1 MQSFRGEMMIEMHTS
16 LTVMSYNI
24 QHGRGMDDRYDLVRI
39 ANVIRDSGADIIA
52 LQEVDRH
59 FADRSNYEDT
69 IAVLAAQLEMNYAYG
84 ANLDWAPEPGRSE
97 RRQYGIAVLSK
108 YPIVKQRHYLLNS
121 FDSEQRGLLET
132 EIDVNGA
139 RLFFYATHLGLEEN
153 ERMAQTEEILEIAAA
168 RAGSAVVA
176 GDFNAYPDGPEI
188 AHMTQAFCNVFA
200 DMPMAYTYP
209 AGEANETLDY
219 ILVGSEVIFG
229 ERREVIQTLA
239 SDHYPIVARLSLS
252 RER

>member
-1 MQSFRGEMMIEMHTS
+1 MMMQIQAS

-24 QHGRGMDDRYDLVRI
+24 QHGRGMDDRYDPVRI
-39 ANVIRDSGADIIA
+39 ANVIRDSGADIIG

-69 IAVLAAQLEMNYAYG
+69 IAVLAGHLEMNYAYG

-108 YPIVKQRHYLLNS
+108 FPIVMQRHYLLNS
-121 FDSEQRGLLET
+121 FGNEQRGLLET
-132 EIDVNGA
+132 EIDVKGT
-139 RLFFYATHLGLEEN
+139 RLFFYAAHLGLEEN
-153 ERMAQTEEILEIAAA
+153 ERMAQTEKILEIAAA
-168 RAGSAVVA
+168 RAGSAIVA

-188 AHMTQAFCNVFA
+188 TNMTREFRNVFA
-200 DMPMAYTYP
+200 DVPMAYTYP
-209 AGEANETLDY
+209 AGNAAETIDY
-219 ILVGSEVIFG
+219 ILIGSEVFIG

-239 SDHYPIVARLSLS
+239 SDHYPIAASLSLS
-252 RER
+252 AETVAR